1 MSVKHSHK
9 KRKDFPFL
17 MTMVKLMKGISQEK
31 KKRWIDFLERS
42 YFWNDMQ
49 LSHCVDN
56 NITHILPSGSQ
67 NKAKLSYCMRQP
79 SVGVFINTC
88 FENMQQIYRRK
99 PMPKRNFNK
108 VANQVYWNN
117 PSAWVFSCKFAV
129 CFQNTFIQEH
139 LWGLLLEVNMV

>member
-79 SVGVFINTC
+79 SVGVFINTFLKICSKFTGENPCRSAISIKLQIKSIEITLQHGCSPVNSLYVFKTPLFKNTSGGC
-88 FENMQQIYRRK
+88 FWR
-99 PMPKRNFNK
+99 
-108 VANQVYWNN
+108 
-117 PSAWVFSCKFAV
+117 
-129 CFQNTFIQEH
+129 
-139 LWGLLLEVNMV
+139 